1 MKKFTSFCQVL
12 KEMHAKQNWFLFS
25 DSRCRNCPRSRSH
38 RPHCHSPRRA
48 AGIRPHAL
56 DSAAAVNR
64 QCPINHPDYYRFS
77 ATHAASFRHKMRR
90 QKRKIEQK
98 IATRLG
104 ETKQDHLHGGVGV
117 TTVCGARAEAMSA
130 PPEKGRP
137 LPFPMGRGRTG
148 PDSPERITLCNEIT
162 GALKTQVLENAC
174 TDNASTENA
183 STMQT
188 FSRIKKV
195 WYFTS

>member
-1 MKKFTSFCQVL
+1 
-12 KEMHAKQNWFLFS
+12 
-25 DSRCRNCPRSRSH
+25 
-38 RPHCHSPRRA
+38 
-48 AGIRPHAL
+48 
-56 DSAAAVNR
+56 
-64 QCPINHPDYYRFS
+64 
-77 ATHAASFRHKMRR
+77 MRR

-130 PPEKGRP
+130 PPEKGH
-137 LPFPMGRGRTG
+137 TG

-183 STMQT
+183 STVQT
-188 FSRIKKV
+188 FSQIKKSLVLHKLV
-195 WYFTS
+195 WYIFKWGEKVDYRLFFF